1 MPMRGETVHVQLYD
15 GTEYDL
21 DNVLLH
27 QSDATDL
34 TVLDVQ
40 TRFINQARY
49 KGDTSTLTA
58 CWPKDD
64 DSELNNA
71 HVWVRG
77 SRYRVY
83 SRPMQIHD
91 NLCPTQWN
99 RLVTLLR
106 SLFLYKVT
114 LHKATPTQDEWGV
127 WRFDMDEGREVPVN
141 LLRLAGSM
149 EHDDGRL
156 GVEHLLMVEI
166 DNEYYDGE
174 VWMTYDGGLY
184 EVTDTAHSNDSVI
197 LSCQRRPEHG

>member
-1 MPMRGETVHVQLYD
+1 MRGETVHVELAD

-58 CWPKDD
+58 CWPKADD
-64 DSELNNA
+64 ADLNNA

-77 SRYRVY
+77 RRYRVY
-83 SRPMQIHD
+83 SSPMSIYEG
-91 NLCPTQWN
+91 LCPTNWN
-99 RLVTLLR
+99 RLVTLLS
-106 SLFLYKVT
+106 SLFLYTLT
-114 LHKATPTQDEWGV
+114 LHKATPTQDEWGT
-127 WRFDMDEGREVPVN
+127 WTFDLDEGRSVKFN

-156 GVEHLLMVEI
+156 GLEHLLMAEVP
-166 DNEYYDGE
+166 NEDYDGE
-174 VWMTYDGGLY
+174 VWLTYGGDLF
-184 EVTDTAHSNDSVI
+184 EVTDTAQSNDTVV